1 MTNCQKNNKLMP
13 LDKSDKNTELKPLS
27 LVHLKNKHRHH
38 KKKAMTQPKQVGD
51 NALGKKMK
59 RESPIAI

>member
-1 MTNCQKNNKLMP
+1 MP
-13 LDKSDKNTELKPLS
+13 LDKSDKNAELKPLS
-27 LVHLKNKHRHH
+27 LVHLKNKHRCT
-38 KKKAMTQPKQVGD
+38 KKKTKTQPKQVGD